1 MPLSDYFR
9 ILYRR
14 GWILLLMA
22 LLTAAAAFVF
32 SQLQTPVYQSTIYLL
47 VQPARTDFGLT
58 QSAKTLL
65 RSYVAWL
72 DTNRVAAE
80 VVETLQLDTTP
91 ESLRGNVTIA
101 SDDSR
106 FVIQVDVKN
115 ENGELANK
123 VAQRWAELFIQWRDD
138 KNQEQRKEDRVD
150 AIILDA
156 PTLALDRPNTRVNT
170 LAGGILG
177 ILLGGVIVFVLEYI
191 ESAVIRS
198 AEDIERQFKLPVLGA
213 IPASERKK

>member
-22 LLTAAAAFVF
+22 LLTAVATFVF
-32 SQLQTPVYQSTIYLL
+32 SKLQTPVYQSTIYLL

-123 VAQRWAELFIQWRDD
+123 VAQRWAELFIQWRND